1 MEENLK
7 HGRNEASNS
16 PQPAAL
22 SFSAPLPGTFS
33 CSCNIGVIRLQRI
46 YLKINQILHDTLV
59 FALSAGA
66 LQIAMFTAAPTAN
79 VVLFMIQKKTCNF
92 LFSLCFS
99 CFIFFWHPS
108 RRPEITQMKRSQ
120 LCGAWDTRSL
130 DFMTQEVSLCTMLP
144 ICWIFF
150 SLISTNKITSWI
162 LCSQQH

>member
-22 SFSAPLPGTFS
+22 SFSASLPGTFS

-79 VVLFMIQKKTCNF
+79 VVLFMIQKKKHVIFYF
-92 LFSLCFS
+92 LFASTVLY
-99 CFIFFWHPS
+99 FFGIHLED
-108 RRPEITQMKRSQ
+108 RR
-120 LCGAWDTRSL
+120 
-130 DFMTQEVSLCTMLP
+130 
-144 ICWIFF
+144 
-150 SLISTNKITSWI
+150 
-162 LCSQQH
+162 